1 MNNIFHAFTRRCLKE
16 NKVRTLV
23 TIIGI
28 VLSMSLFTAV
38 IEGGYSGV
46 AFMQRSE
53 VARGG
58 AWNGCVIE
66 ASETTIEDVA
76 SQKRVKAV
84 GTWSELGWA
93 KIGSSNEYKPYL
105 LIESMGEGFTD
116 VVKINLTDGRMPE
129 NENEI
134 LLPDHL
140 YRNGDLFIPSGTVMD
155 LEIGKRTDLSGTVL
169 PHSDQYMK
177 EEEQLSDTFEKTYTV
192 VGHYNR
198 LSSELESYACP
209 GYTALTLGAANGQTD
224 LFFELKSPMGF
235 NRFIDEMTED
245 GIINRSKL
253 ILHYDLLHA
262 YGVAGSADISAVI
275 GGFAA
280 ILIVLIFFGS
290 VYLIY
295 NSFSITVSERTKLY
309 GILKSVGATKKQI
322 RSTVRYEAAL
332 LAAIGIPIGL
342 VVGCVGIGI
351 TLYALRDNFS
361 YMLDTPADVK
371 MKLVLNP
378 LALLL
383 AAVIC
388 FITTMVSANRPAGRA
403 IRISPIDSVRQSE
416 DVNIRARE
424 VKTSKLTQKLFG
436 FEGMLASK
444 NFKRNRR
451 RYRSVV
457 LSLFMSVVLFISASS
472 FCSYLTALVGDRSGY
487 NLRSRMD
494 IVYTYVEQDSVSV
507 SADDTMRLLSGVPGV
522 KSGMMLSQVYD
533 YVGFRDE
540 LLSEDIDQPEIRQY
554 FDSWVEVPGYKTM
567 DTQIFIVD
575 DRMFA
580 DYCSSAGADVKDFT
594 DKNEPKALFI
604 NQRNFYLAKK
614 TADVFG
620 KDSRLP
626 VSCSIMNVKDIEG
639 YYFRGS
645 EETEDGGIV
654 YVYYPQEYMNDYW
667 DGKIEQLDP
676 QNALM
681 LTPEEAVTTIDV
693 TIGAFAGEDALD
705 LFGPSGS
712 IILPYSTA
720 EAIFGTDKAKDYTSA
735 KEMYFQVE
743 NHTAAFDA
751 MKAIL
756 NEKGMSTDRLIDYA
770 QDYEGMKMMVTVIN
784 VFAYGFIILIS
795 LIALANVFNT
805 ISTNIILR
813 RREFAMLKSVGMD
826 SRGFNKM
833 MNYECIIYGVKGLS
847 WGIPVSILTTY
858 LIFLVAR
865 GGEEALRFF
874 IPFGSF
880 AVAIGSVFIVVFAT
894 MLFAMDKIK
903 KDNPIDALKN
913 ENI

>member
-16 NKVRTLV
+16 NKTRTLV

-46 AFMQRSE
+46 AFLRRSE

-58 AWNGCVIE
+58 AWNACVIE
-66 ASETTIEDVA
+66 ASEATVEDVA
-76 SQKRVKAV
+76 SQKKVKGI
-84 GTWSELGWA
+84 GTWSEVGWA

-116 VVKINLTDGRMPE
+116 MVRVNLTDGRLPE

-140 YRNGDLFIPSGTVMD
+140 SRNGDLFIPSGTVID
-155 LEIGKRTDLSGTVL
+155 LEVGRRTDLEGNIL
-169 PHSDQYMK
+169 PHTERYMK
-177 EEEQLSDTFEKTYTV
+177 EDEKLSGTFGKTYTV
-192 VGHYNR
+192 VGHYSR
-198 LSSELESYACP
+198 FASELERYESP
-209 GYTALTLGAANGQTD
+209 GYTALTLGEGNGQTD
-224 LFFELKSPMGF
+224 LFFEINNPAGF
-235 NRFIDEMTED
+235 NRFMDEIVEA
-245 GIINRSKL
+245 GIINSQKV

-262 YGVAGSADISAVI
+262 YGVVGSADIAGVI
-275 GGFAA
+275 VGFAA
-280 ILIVLIFFGS
+280 ILIILIFFGS
-290 VYLIY
+290 ISLIY
-295 NSFSITVSERTKLY
+295 NSFSISVSERTKLY

-322 RSTVRYEAAL
+322 RSTVNYEAAL
-332 LAAIGIPIGL
+332 LASIGIPIGL

-351 TLYALRDNFS
+351 TLYALRDHFS
-361 YMLDTPADVK
+361 YMLDVPSEVK

-378 LALLL
+378 IALLL

-403 IRISPIDSVRQSE
+403 IRISPIESVRQSE
-416 DVNIRARE
+416 DVNIKARE

-472 FCSYLTALVGDRSGY
+472 FCSYLTAAVSDRTGY

-494 IVYTYVEQDSVSV
+494 IVYTYVD
-507 SADDTMRLLSGVPGV
+507 ADGAAISSNETMKLLSSVPGV
-522 KSGMMLSQVYD
+522 KNVMTLSQVYD
-533 YVGFRDE
+533 YIGFREDT
-540 LLSEDIDQPEIRQY
+540 LSAEMDMPEIQQY
-554 FDSWVEVPGYKTM
+554 FDGWVKVPGYKTM

-580 DYCSSAGADVKDFT
+580 DYCSTAGVNVKDFT
-594 DKNEPKALFI
+594 DENGPKVLFI
-604 NQRNFYLAKK
+604 NQRYFYLAKK
-614 TADVFG
+614 NINVF
-620 KDSRLP
+620 DESTLP
-626 VSCSIMNVKDIEG
+626 VSCSIVNIKEIEG
-639 YYFRGS
+639 YLFRGS
-645 EETEDGGIV
+645 EETEDGGLV
-654 YVYYPQEYMNDYW
+654 YVYYPQEYMNDFW
-667 DGKIEQLDP
+667 DGKISELDP
-676 QNALM
+676 EKALR
-681 LTPEEAVTTIDV
+681 LTPEEAVTYIDV
-693 TIGAFAGEDALD
+693 TIGAFAGEDAGS
-705 LFGPSGS
+705 LFGPYGCL
-712 IILPYSTA
+712 IVPYSTA
-720 EAIFGTDKAKDYTSA
+720 EAVFGREKAKDYTSA
-735 KEMYFQVE
+735 KEMLFQVE

-751 MKAIL
+751 MKAVL

-770 QDYEGMKMMVTVIN
+770 EDYEGMKMMVTVIN
-784 VFAYGFIILIS
+784 VFSYGFIILIS

-805 ISTNIILR
+805 ISTNVILR

-826 SRGFNKM
+826 SKGFNKM

-847 WGIPVSILTTY
+847 LGIPVSILTTF
-858 LIFLVAR
+858 LIFQVAK
-865 GGEEALRFF
+865 GAGDELKFF

-894 MLFAMDKIK
+894 MIFAMNKIK